1 MVKAEFFCK
10 ICDKKFSKDENL
22 DQHIKKAHLVRKD
35 YSYGSHK
42 KLRRWIQKI
51 ISLYRW
57 FSISPL
63 VSDVNNQSEA
73 L

>member
-10 ICDKKFSKDENL
+10 ICDKKFSKEENL

-51 ISLYRW
+51 ISLYR
-57 FSISPL
+57 
-63 VSDVNNQSEA
+63 
-73 L
+73 